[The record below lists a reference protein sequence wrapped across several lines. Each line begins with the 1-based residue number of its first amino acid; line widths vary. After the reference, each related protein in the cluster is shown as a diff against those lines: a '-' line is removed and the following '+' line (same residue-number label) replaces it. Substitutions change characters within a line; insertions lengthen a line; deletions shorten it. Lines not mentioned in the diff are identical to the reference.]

1 MFGLLKKIIIG
12 GAIDDLLIDAILA
25 TLIFS
30 GLVLLG
36 INLVMSNK
44 FNLKE
49 KLCAVGTPGSILVL
63 ALIVGMVGNA
73 ESFLR
78 MGK

>member
-1 MFGLLKKIIIG
+1 MFGLLKKIIFG
-12 GAIDDLLIDAILA
+12 GAIDDFIVDAFLA

-36 INLVMSNK
+36 INLVMSSK

-73 ESFLR
+73 ENFLR
-78 MGK
+78 VGK